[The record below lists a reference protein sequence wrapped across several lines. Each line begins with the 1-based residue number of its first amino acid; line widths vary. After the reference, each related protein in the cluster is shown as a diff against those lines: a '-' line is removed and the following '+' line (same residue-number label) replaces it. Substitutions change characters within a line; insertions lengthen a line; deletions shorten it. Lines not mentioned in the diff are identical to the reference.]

1 MVSVKCV
8 ILGNSTVGKT
18 SILNSYFYDTSDETV
33 DSTIGAVFVTKLFK
47 NYFDEDVR
55 LHMWDTAGQERYRSL
70 VPMYLR
76 GANIAIL
83 AYDISNRDSFDDLDK
98 WLLSITQYSDIEII
112 IVANKADLRDTEYK
126 GYLIPD
132 IKGENYANNF
142 NVKFF
147 SVSAKTKQNISELF
161 EYILNRGTE
170 LYNAKIKNKT
180 SNEDIVNLDKNKDLE
195 VNNDESYLSKA
206 YTQSSKYIGENCCYN

>member
-18 SILNSYFYDTSDETV
+18 SILNSYFYDKSDETV
-33 DSTIGAVFVTKLFK
+33 DSTIGAVYVTKLFK
-47 NYFDEDVR
+47 NYFDEEVR

-83 AYDISNRDSFDDLDK
+83 VYDISNRESFDDLDK
-98 WLLSITQYSDIEII
+98 WLLSITHYTDIEII
-112 IVANKADLRDTEYK
+112 VVANKADLRDIEYK
-126 GYLIPD
+126 GYLIPEL
-132 IKGENYANNF
+132 KGKYYAKNLNI
-142 NVKFF
+142 KFF

-161 EYILNRGTE
+161 EYILNKGTE
-170 LYNAKIKNKT
+170 LYNNKIKEKKND
-180 SNEDIVNLDKNKDLE
+180 EDIVNLDKNKDSELY
-195 VNNDESYLSKA
+195 NDDSYLSKV
-206 YTQSSKYIGENCCYN
+206 YTQSSEYIGENCCYT